1 MRSPSLPA
9 LILLTFFSAPSL
21 ADVDLDLQGLAGPLK
36 KNVNSYLA
44 AIPEKDY
51 STTLRFQSRVKKEV
65 VQALNALGYYHP
77 TVRFSVSDDQD
88 ELVIHVSA
96 GPVTTIK
103 QLDID
108 ISGEAQDDKDFLN
121 LIKNSGLKVG
131 EALNHSQYDNLKSDI
146 SSLALQKGYFNGH
159 YDTSRLGVSP
169 ELNEAAITLHF
180 DSGIRYNFG
189 KTTIEG
195 SQIEMQRVA
204 SLQPYHEGEP
214 YDVRKVGRFNQ
225 TLSSTEWFSS
235 VLVEPDLSHLD
246 SERDLPVKVS
256 LAPQAR
262 NQIETGLGYS
272 TDVGPRMTLSWKQPW
287 VNKYGHSFDSRFSI
301 SGPEQ
306 AVTLGYNIPLE
317 DVLHQYYRLSYGMK
331 HVDDRDTKSIES
343 NLSVERHWR
352 LDDGWHRTLFTRY
365 LIENYQQGELDD
377 VGHFVLPGM
386 TFTRTRT
393 RVTDSLITWGDKQSI
408 TLEYG
413 DPALFSET
421 QILRVLAGTSWI
433 RTYGSNHRG
442 LLRVNGGAN
451 FAENFARVAPSLRF
465 FAGGDSSIRGYGY
478 ESISPRDSTGA
489 LAGAKYMVTS
499 SLEYQY
505 RITGDW
511 WGAVFVDTGDAFD
524 TTPDWKTG
532 TGFGVRWVSPVGPLR
547 LDFAWGLDED
557 PGDQFRIHFTL
568 GPEL

>member
-1 MRSPSLPA
+1 MRSPSFPA
-9 LILLTFFSAPSL
+9 LILLALFSAPSL
-21 ADVDLDLQGLAGPLK
+21 ADVELELQGLDGPLK
-36 KNVNSYLA
+36 KNVDTYLA
-44 AIPEKDY
+44 SIPEKDY
-51 STTLRFQSRVKKEV
+51 ATTLRFQSRVKKEV

-77 TVRFSVSDDQD
+77 NVRFSVSESQD

-103 QLDID
+103 KLDID
-108 ISGEAQDDKDFLN
+108 ISGEAKDDEDFQA

-131 EALNHSQYDNLKSDI
+131 EDLNHGQYDNLKSDI

-159 YDTSRLGVSP
+159 YTANRLGVSP
-169 ELNEAAITLHF
+169 QLNEAEITLHF

-189 KTTIEG
+189 KTTITG
-195 SQIEMQRVA
+195 SQIEMQRVK

-225 TLSSTEWFSS
+225 TLSSTQWFSS
-235 VLVEPDLSHLD
+235 VLVEPDLSNLD
-246 SERDLPVKVS
+246 TERDLPVKVS

-272 TDVGPRMTLSWKQPW
+272 TDVGARATLSWKQPW
-287 VNKYGHSFDSRFSI
+287 VNKYGHSFDSRFSL

-306 AVTLGYNIPLE
+306 AITLGYNIPLE
-317 DVLHQYYRLSYGMK
+317 DVAHQYYRLSYGMK

-343 NLSVERHWR
+343 NLSIERHWR
-352 LDDGWHRTLFTRY
+352 FDNGWHRTLFTRY

-408 TLEYG
+408 TVEYG
-413 DPALFSET
+413 DPTLFSET

-433 RTYGSNHRG
+433 RSYGDNHRG

-451 FAENFARVAPSLRF
+451 LAQNFDRVAPSLRF
-465 FAGGDSSIRGYGY
+465 FAGGDNSIRGYGY

-505 RITGDW
+505 RVTGDW
-511 WGAVFVDTGDAFD
+511 WAAFFVDSGDAFD
-524 TTPDWKTG
+524 TTPNWKTG
-532 TGFGVRWVSPVGPLR
+532 TGFGLRWVSPVGPLR
-547 LDFAWGLDED
+547 LDFAWGLDND